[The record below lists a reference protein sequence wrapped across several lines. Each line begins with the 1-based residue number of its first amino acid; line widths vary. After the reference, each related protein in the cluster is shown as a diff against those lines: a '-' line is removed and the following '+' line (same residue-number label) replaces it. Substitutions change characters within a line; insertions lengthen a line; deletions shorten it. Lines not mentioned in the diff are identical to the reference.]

1 MGDADAGDDA
11 KAEATLEECVRLL
24 SSDSREKKFVGML
37 LVTRLVPD
45 SDDDATLTRLYNATG
60 FARFVTSM
68 LRAAPAPSGDGAAAS
83 DAEAESAE
91 ARAAQATASHALAL
105 ATCAALSKSPEVA
118 TDDSMVERLPLFA
131 AAMARKGRYAALPC
145 AAVAD
150 ACEAATRVV
159 AAGGETIARVAA
171 DAGAVV
177 AAAAAVVDAAAAGA
191 DDARPEA
198 DADRALPLLGA
209 MRLLAM
215 LLESPAAYDHVHGP
229 VGDSNSIRGD
239 DGGAGDPSGNGAPAE
254 GEGGADGGVAG
265 ASEMKKKTESK
276 TARAVARAAPSLA
289 YAFASRPGQPEQI
302 EALRCLS
309 LVLSALPA
317 RRPQGRLTAEL
328 AKMQSKKQK
337 PFRSSDW
344 LDDVRGG
351 VASVLGAKAPRELK
365 HVALDLC
372 AACVDLAGPA
382 WLCSD
387 ALGAGAD
394 PLFSGASTRDGDGG
408 KKKANASFFRLALEL
423 TRVETAVLLHDLTRD
438 DADLRANARR
448 MLPVP
453 LVLYERLVGAL
464 AADVEA
470 AEEEDASGGFAR
482 NDSRFTQKKALLSAE
497 TARAAVT
504 SLADVAGSLVEFLEH
519 LAERVPSGGEGLNAT
534 TLLTNELE
542 RDDQDE
548 DEDEDEDEDS
558 ETDAAVFLAA
568 TRALSCFLAELPEPH
583 EARVNR
589 LLPRLFAERGA
600 LLGFRGLAPSATSR
614 ALVIRFMLP
623 YVLQAT
629 ESPAGLDAFAEADG
643 ARAVAFLARRTASR
657 DVQRC
662 VSARC
667 VSAAATFRDADA
679 GLRREARGVLAAC
692 VAALRN
698 AADGA
703 ARGLADE
710 RCGEA
715 AGAAF
720 ASLAGDLARWGKAAA
735 EELARGEP
743 DLEDLEDADGVAFT
757 RRVAEWFA
765 GDSSLF
771 DEKEKGRLLES
782 SWRDAARVMAGLVP
796 EGAALGEGAAVGG
809 GGFLLVPREED
820 SGFGNGGFDDPIE
833 L

>member
-11 KAEATLEECVRLL
+11 KSEAALEECVRLL

-45 SDDDATLTRLYNATG
+45 ADDDATLTRVYEATG

-68 LRAAPAPSGDGAAAS
+68 LRAAPAPPGDGVPAT
-83 DAEAESAE
+83 AEEAE

-105 ATCAALSKSPEVA
+105 ATCAALSKSPDVA

-131 AAMARKGRYAALPC
+131 AAMARKGRYAALPR

-159 AAGGETIARVAA
+159 AAGGEPIARVAA
-171 DAGAVV
+171 DAGVV
-177 AAAAAVVDAAAAGA
+177 AAAAAAVVDAAAAGA
-191 DDARPEA
+191 DGPRAPDA
-198 DADRALPLLGA
+198 DADGALPLLGA
-209 MRLLAM
+209 TRLLAM

-229 VGDSNSIRGD
+229 VHGTENVDPHSEGGFEGGD
-239 DGGAGDPSGNGAPAE
+239 GAGGDAARPT
-254 GEGGADGGVAG
+254 G
-265 ASEMKKKTESK
+265 ASSSEPEPEPMKKKKNPNRSESK
-276 TARAVARAAPSLA
+276 AARAVARAAPSLA

-328 AKMQSKKQK
+328 AKAAAGATPARRTTKS
-337 PFRSSDW
+337 FSSDW

-372 AACVDLAGPA
+372 AACVDLTGPA

-408 KKKANASFFRLALEL
+408 KKKTNASFFRLALEL

-470 AEEEDASGGFAR
+470 AEEEDTSGGG
-482 NDSRFTQKKALLSAE
+482 DSRFTKTKALLSAE

-519 LAERVPSGGEGLNAT
+519 LAERVPSEGEGLNAT
-534 TLLTNELE
+534 NATNELE
-542 RDDQDE
+542 RDDQ
-548 DEDEDEDEDS
+548 DEDEDEDS

-589 LLPRLFAERGA
+589 LLPRLFAPGGVGA
-600 LLGFRGLAPSATSR
+600 SKKALRGLAPSMTSR

-662 VSARC
+662 VTQRPSLN
-667 VSAAATFRDADA
+667 DA

-720 ASLAGDLARWGKAAA
+720 ASLADDLARWGKAAA
-735 EELARGEP
+735 EELEELAFGEP
-743 DLEDLEDADGVAFT
+743 DLEDLEDTDGVAFT
-757 RRVAEWFA
+757 RRIAEWFA
-765 GDSSLF
+765 EDSLLF
-771 DEKEKGRLLES
+771 REKVRRLES
-782 SWRDAARVMAGLVP
+782 SWRDAARVMALLVP

-820 SGFGNGGFDDPIE
+820 SGFGNGEFDDPIE

>member
-1 MGDADAGDDA
+1 MSDAAAGDDA

-45 SDDDATLTRLYNATG
+45 AADDATLTRVYNATG

-68 LRAAPAPSGDGAAAS
+68 LRAAPAPSGDGAAAN
-83 DAEAESAE
+83 AGGGEEAE

-105 ATCAALSKSPEVA
+105 ATCAALTKSPDVA

-150 ACEAATRVV
+150 ACEAATRVIAV
-159 AAGGETIARVAA
+159 GGESIARVAA
-171 DAGAVV
+171 DAGAVA
-177 AAAAAVVDAAAAGA
+177 AAAAAVVDAAGADASA
-191 DDARPEA
+191 DDAAPDA

-209 MRLLAM
+209 TRLLAM

-229 VGDSNSIRGD
+229 ELDRFE
-239 DGGAGDPSGNGAPAE
+239 AGDAE
-254 GEGGADGGVAG
+254 TRDGRFRLDPG
-265 ASEMKKKTESK
+265 ASERSAPFGTAEPEKEKNSASRSASK
-276 TARAVARAAPSLA
+276 AARAVARAAPSLA

-328 AKMQSKKQK
+328 AKAAAATSKKESRK
-337 PFRSSDW
+337 KSAFSSDW
-344 LDDVRGG
+344 MDDVRGG
-351 VASVLGAKAPRELK
+351 VASVLGAKAPRELR

-394 PLFSGASTRDGDGG
+394 PLFAGGRDGDGVKKSG
-408 KKKANASFFRLALEL
+408 KGNASFFRLALEL

-438 DADLRANARR
+438 DAELRANARR

-470 AEEEDASGGFAR
+470 AEEEETSARDFSGR
-482 NDSRFTQKKALLSAE
+482 ETKTENKKSLLSAE
-497 TARAAVT
+497 TAHAAVT
-504 SLADVAGSLVEFLEH
+504 SLADVAGSLIEFLEH
-519 LAERVPSGGEGLNAT
+519 FLDPAAERD
-534 TLLTNELE
+534 E
-542 RDDQDE
+542 RAEE
-548 DEDEDEDEDS
+548 DPEAGS
-558 ETDAAVFLAA
+558 TDADADADAADVFLAA
-568 TRALSCFLAELPEPH
+568 TRALGCFLAELPEPH

-589 LLPRLFAERGA
+589 LLPKLFAFPNARGRLSARA
-600 LLGFRGLAPSATSR
+600 LGSVPFATETSR
-614 ALVIRFMLP
+614 ALVVRFTLP

-629 ESPAGLDAFAEADG
+629 ETPAGLDAFADAGG
-643 ARAVAFLARRTASR
+643 ARAVAFLAQRAVSDDAKRKVLEEENAEPAEDLAERTKTHRR
-657 DVQRC
+657 
-662 VSARC
+662 AR
-667 VSAAATFRDADA
+667 
-679 GLRREARGVLAAC
+679 RREALGVVAAC

-703 ARGLADE
+703 ARGLAE
-710 RCGEA
+710 EKSGEA
-715 AGAAF
+715 AGEAF
-720 ASLAGDLARWGKAAA
+720 SRLVPDLARWAIRVLSESEADPEEEA
-735 EELARGEP
+735 EDGDESLAFARRLADRSRGGELSETS
-743 DLEDLEDADGVAFT
+743 V
-757 RRVAEWFA
+757 
-765 GDSSLF
+765 
-771 DEKEKGRLLES
+771 
-782 SWRDAARVMAGLVP
+782 SWRDAAREMALLVP
-796 EGAALGEGAAVGG
+796 ASSALGEGAAVGG
-809 GGFLLVPREED
+809 GGFLLERED
-820 SGFGNGGFDDPIE
+820 RGGGTGDGFEDPIE

>member
-11 KAEATLEECVRLL
+11 KSEAALEECVRLL

-45 SDDDATLTRLYNATG
+45 ADDDATLTRVYEATG

-68 LRAAPAPSGDGAAAS
+68 LRAAPATPGDGAPAT
-83 DAEAESAE
+83 AEEAE

-105 ATCAALSKSPEVA
+105 ATCAALSKSPDVA

-131 AAMARKGRYAALPC
+131 AAMARKGRYTALPR

-159 AAGGETIARVAA
+159 ATGGEPIARVAA
-171 DAGAVV
+171 DAGVV
-177 AAAAAVVDAAAAGA
+177 AAAAAAVVDAAAAGA
-191 DDARPEA
+191 DGPRAPDA
-198 DADRALPLLGA
+198 DADGALPLLGA
-209 MRLLAM
+209 TRLLAM

-229 VGDSNSIRGD
+229 VFSVDPRAEGGFEGGD
-239 DGGAGDPSGNGAPAE
+239 GAGGDAARPT
-254 GEGGADGGVAG
+254 G
-265 ASEMKKKTESK
+265 ASFSEPEPEPMKKKKNPNRSEKNRSESK
-276 TARAVARAAPSLA
+276 AARAVARAAPSLA

-328 AKMQSKKQK
+328 AKAAAGAAPARSG
-337 PFRSSDW
+337 FSSDW

-408 KKKANASFFRLALEL
+408 KKKTNASFFRLALEL

-470 AEEEDASGGFAR
+470 AEEEDTSGGG
-482 NDSRFTQKKALLSAE
+482 DSRETTKKALLSAE

-534 TLLTNELE
+534 NATNELE
-542 RDDQDE
+542 RDDQ
-548 DEDEDEDEDS
+548 DEDEDEDS

-589 LLPRLFAERGA
+589 LLPRLFAEHGA
-600 LLGFRGLAPSATSR
+600 SALRGLAPSATSR
-614 ALVIRFMLP
+614 ALIIRFMLP

-662 VSARC
+662 VSAT
-667 VSAAATFRDADA
+667 AAATTGADA

-720 ASLAGDLARWGKAAA
+720 ASLADDLARWGKAAA

-765 GDSSLF
+765 GDVLLF
-771 DEKEKGRLLES
+771 KN

>member
-11 KAEATLEECVRLL
+11 KSEAALEECVRLL

-45 SDDDATLTRLYNATG
+45 ADDDATLTRVYEATG

-68 LRAAPAPSGDGAAAS
+68 LRAAPATPGDGAPAT
-83 DAEAESAE
+83 AEEAE

-105 ATCAALSKSPEVA
+105 ATCAALSKSPDVA

-131 AAMARKGRYAALPC
+131 AAMAHKGRYAALPR

-159 AAGGETIARVAA
+159 AAGGEPIARVAA
-171 DAGAVV
+171 DAGVV
-177 AAAAAVVDAAAAGA
+177 AAAAAAVVDAAAAGA
-191 DDARPEA
+191 DGPRAPDA
-198 DADRALPLLGA
+198 DADGALPLLGA
-209 MRLLAM
+209 TRLLAM

-229 VGDSNSIRGD
+229 VFSVDPRAEGGFEGGD
-239 DGGAGDPSGNGAPAE
+239 GAGGDAARPT
-254 GEGGADGGVAG
+254 G
-265 ASEMKKKTESK
+265 ASFSKPEPEPMKKKKNRRSRSEKNRSESK
-276 TARAVARAAPSLA
+276 AARAVARAAPSLA

-328 AKMQSKKQK
+328 AKAAAGAAPARSG
-337 PFRSSDW
+337 FSSDW

-408 KKKANASFFRLALEL
+408 KKKTNASFFRLALEL

-470 AEEEDASGGFAR
+470 AEEEDTSGGG
-482 NDSRFTQKKALLSAE
+482 DSRETTKKNQALLSAE

-534 TLLTNELE
+534 NTTNELE
-542 RDDQDE
+542 RDDQ
-548 DEDEDEDEDS
+548 DEDEDEDS

-589 LLPRLFAERGA
+589 LLPRLFAEHGA
-600 LLGFRGLAPSATSR
+600 SALRGLAPSATSR

-662 VSARC
+662 VSAT
-667 VSAAATFRDADA
+667 AAATTGADA

-720 ASLAGDLARWGKAAA
+720 ASLADDLARWGKAAA

-743 DLEDLEDADGVAFT
+743 DLEDADGVAFT

-765 GDSSLF
+765 GDVLLF
-771 DEKEKGRLLES
+771 KN

>member
-1 MGDADAGDDA
+1 MSDADTGDDA
-11 KAEATLEECVRLL
+11 KAEATLDECVRLL

-45 SDDDATLTRLYNATG
+45 ADDDATLTRLYNATG

-68 LRAAPAPSGDGAAAS
+68 LRAAPAPSGDGAAA
-83 DAEAESAE
+83 DAGGDEEAE

-105 ATCAALSKSPEVA
+105 ATCAALTKSPDVA
-118 TDDSMVERLPLFA
+118 KDDSMVERLPLFA

-159 AAGGETIARVAA
+159 AVGGESMARVAA
-171 DAGAVV
+171 DAGVV
-177 AAAAAVVDAAAAGA
+177 IAAAAAVVDAAGA
-191 DDARPEA
+191 DVDDASPDA

-209 MRLLAM
+209 TRLLAM

-229 VGDSNSIRGD
+229 ALGPEAGD
-239 DGGAGDPSGNGAPAE
+239 DEEPFDLSAAPE
-254 GEGGADGGVAG
+254 R
-265 ASEMKKKTESK
+265 SETENNPRRSESK
-276 TARAVARAAPSLA
+276 AARAVARAAPSLA

-317 RRPQGRLTAEL
+317 RRPHGRLTAEL
-328 AKMQSKKQK
+328 AKVAASGAAPKKRQSEKTSKKVSK
-337 PFRSSDW
+337 RVFSSDW

-351 VASVLGAKAPRELK
+351 VASVLGAKAPRELR

-372 AACVDLAGPA
+372 SACVDLAGGA

-387 ALGAGAD
+387 GLGAGAD
-394 PLFSGASTRDGDGG
+394 PLFAGGALAKPRTGKGG
-408 KKKANASFFRLALEL
+408 EGTASFFRLALEL

-438 DADLRANARR
+438 DVELRANARR

-470 AEEEDASGGFAR
+470 AEEEEASLGARDARDAEKTT
-482 NDSRFTQKKALLSAE
+482 SRLSAE
-497 TARAAVT
+497 TAHAAVT
-504 SLADVAGSLVEFLEH
+504 SLADVAGSLIEFLEH
-519 LAERVPSGGEGLNAT
+519 FSEPERDDHAGSGGEEAST
-534 TLLTNELE
+534 
-542 RDDQDE
+542 DADA
-548 DEDEDEDEDS
+548 
-558 ETDAAVFLAA
+558 DAAVFLAA
-568 TRALSCFLAELPEPH
+568 TRALGCFLAELPEPH

-589 LLPRLFAERGA
+589 LLPKLFAENARGA
-600 LLGFRGLAPSATSR
+600 SALHGSAFSKAETSR
-614 ALVIRFMLP
+614 ALVVRFTLP

-629 ESPAGLDAFAEADG
+629 ETPAGLDAFADAGG
-643 ARAVAFLARRTASR
+643 ARAVAFLARRAVLS
-657 DVQRC
+657 DEK
-662 VSARC
+662 SA
-667 VSAAATFRDADA
+667 VAAEGAARDAFRRA
-679 GLRREARGVLAAC
+679 RHREARGVVAAC
-692 VAALRN
+692 LAALRN

-715 AGAAF
+715 AGDAF
-720 ASLAGDLARWGKAAA
+720 SGLVPDLARWAKTVSVSMDAKEEA
-735 EELARGEP
+735 EDR
-743 DLEDLEDADGVAFT
+743 DGVAFA
-757 RRVAEWFA
+757 RRLAEWSRN
-765 GDSSLF
+765 GDTSR
-771 DEKEKGRLLES
+771 ETCT
-782 SWRDAARVMAGLVP
+782 SWRDAARVIASLVP
-796 EGAALGEGAAVGG
+796 AGSAPGEGAVVGG
-809 GGFLLVPREED
+809 SGFLLGGED
-820 SGFGNGGFDDPIE
+820 RGGRTGDGFEDPIE

>member
-1 MGDADAGDDA
+1 M
-11 KAEATLEECVRLL
+11 
-24 SSDSREKKFVGML
+24 
-37 LVTRLVPD
+37 
-45 SDDDATLTRLYNATG
+45 
-60 FARFVTSM
+60 
-68 LRAAPAPSGDGAAAS
+68 
-83 DAEAESAE
+83 
-91 ARAAQATASHALAL
+91 
-105 ATCAALSKSPEVA
+105 
-118 TDDSMVERLPLFA
+118 
-131 AAMARKGRYAALPC
+131 
-145 AAVAD
+145 
-150 ACEAATRVV
+150 
-159 AAGGETIARVAA
+159 
-171 DAGAVV
+171 
-177 AAAAAVVDAAAAGA
+177 
-191 DDARPEA
+191 
-198 DADRALPLLGA
+198 
-209 MRLLAM
+209 
-215 LLESPAAYDHVHGP
+215 
-229 VGDSNSIRGD
+229 
-239 DGGAGDPSGNGAPAE
+239 
-254 GEGGADGGVAG
+254 
-265 ASEMKKKTESK
+265 
-276 TARAVARAAPSLA
+276 
-289 YAFASRPGQPEQI
+289 
-302 EALRCLS
+302 
-309 LVLSALPA
+309 
-317 RRPQGRLTAEL
+317 
-328 AKMQSKKQK
+328 
-337 PFRSSDW
+337 
-344 LDDVRGG
+344 RGG

-408 KKKANASFFRLALEL
+408 KKKTNASFFRLALEL

-470 AEEEDASGGFAR
+470 AEEEDTSGGG
-482 NDSRFTQKKALLSAE
+482 DSRETTKKALLSAE

-534 TLLTNELE
+534 NATNELE
-542 RDDQDE
+542 RDDQ
-548 DEDEDEDEDS
+548 DEDEDEDS

-589 LLPRLFAERGA
+589 LLPRLFAEHGA
-600 LLGFRGLAPSATSR
+600 SALRGLAPSATSR
-614 ALVIRFMLP
+614 ALIIRFMLP

-662 VSARC
+662 VSAT
-667 VSAAATFRDADA
+667 AAATTGADA

-720 ASLAGDLARWGKAAA
+720 ASLADDLARWGKAAA

-765 GDSSLF
+765 GDVLLF
-771 DEKEKGRLLES
+771 KN

-809 GGFLLVPREED
+809 GGFLLVPARGGLRVRERRVRRPDRVVMMRGVRLQCSRRRCGLLPNAYEVRVAL
-820 SGFGNGGFDDPIE
+820 STARPRRRQKFIFTKKKAKSYVGYV
-833 L
+833 LTR

>member
-11 KAEATLEECVRLL
+11 KSEAALEECVRLL

-45 SDDDATLTRLYNATG
+45 ADDDATLRRVYEATG

-68 LRAAPAPSGDGAAAS
+68 LRAAPATPGDGAPAT
-83 DAEAESAE
+83 AEEVE

-105 ATCAALSKSPEVA
+105 ATCAALSKSPDVA

-131 AAMARKGRYAALPC
+131 AAMARKGRYAALPR

-159 AAGGETIARVAA
+159 ATGGEPIARVAA
-171 DAGAVV
+171 DAGVV
-177 AAAAAVVDAAAAGA
+177 AAAAAAVVDAAAAC
-191 DDARPEA
+191 DDEDA
-198 DADRALPLLGA
+198 DADGALPLLGA
-209 MRLLAM
+209 TRLLAM

-229 VGDSNSIRGD
+229 VFSVDPRAEGGFEGGD
-239 DGGAGDPSGNGAPAE
+239 GAGGDAARPT
-254 GEGGADGGVAG
+254 G
-265 ASEMKKKTESK
+265 ASFSEPDEEKKPMKKKRNPNRSEKNKSESK
-276 TARAVARAAPSLA
+276 AARAVVRAAPSLA

-328 AKMQSKKQK
+328 AKAAAGAAPARSG
-337 PFRSSDW
+337 FSSDW

-438 DADLRANARR
+438 DAHLRANARR

-470 AEEEDASGGFAR
+470 AEEEDTSGGG
-482 NDSRFTQKKALLSAE
+482 DSRETTKKALLSAE

-548 DEDEDEDEDS
+548 DEDEDSEDS

-589 LLPRLFAERGA
+589 LLPRLFAEHKPCSA
-600 LLGFRGLAPSATSR
+600 LRGLAPSPTSR

-662 VSARC
+662 WGP
-667 VSAAATFRDADA
+667 TTTGADA

-720 ASLAGDLARWGKAAA
+720 ASLADDLARWGKAAA
-735 EELARGEP
+735 EELASSPKSEP
-743 DLEDLEDADGVAFT
+743 DLEDLEDLEDADGVAFT
-757 RRVAEWFA
+757 RRVAEWSPS
-765 GDSSLF
+765 GDVLLF
-771 DEKEKGRLLES
+771 KN
-782 SWRDAARVMAGLVP
+782 SWRDAARVMASLVP

-809 GGFLLVPREED
+809 GGFLLVPRPPED

>member
-11 KAEATLEECVRLL
+11 KSEAALEECVRLL

-45 SDDDATLTRLYNATG
+45 ADDDATLTRVYEATG

-68 LRAAPAPSGDGAAAS
+68 LRAAPATPGDGAPAT
-83 DAEAESAE
+83 AEEAE

-105 ATCAALSKSPEVA
+105 ATCAALSKSPDVA

-131 AAMARKGRYAALPC
+131 AAMARKGRYAALPR

-159 AAGGETIARVAA
+159 AAGGEPIARVAA
-171 DAGAVV
+171 DAGVV
-177 AAAAAVVDAAAAGA
+177 AAAAAAVVDAAAAGA
-191 DDARPEA
+191 DGPRAPDA
-198 DADRALPLLGA
+198 DADGALPLLGA
-209 MRLLAM
+209 TRLLAM

-229 VGDSNSIRGD
+229 VFSVDPRAEGGFEGGD
-239 DGGAGDPSGNGAPAE
+239 GAGGDAARPT
-254 GEGGADGGVAG
+254 G
-265 ASEMKKKTESK
+265 ASFSEPEPEPMKKKKNPNRSEKNRSESK
-276 TARAVARAAPSLA
+276 AARAVARAAPSLA

-328 AKMQSKKQK
+328 AKAAAGAAPARSG
-337 PFRSSDW
+337 FSSDW

-408 KKKANASFFRLALEL
+408 KKKTNASFFRLALEL

-470 AEEEDASGGFAR
+470 AEEEDTSGGG
-482 NDSRFTQKKALLSAE
+482 DSRETTKKALLSAE

-534 TLLTNELE
+534 NATNELE
-542 RDDQDE
+542 RDDQ
-548 DEDEDEDEDS
+548 DEDEDEDS

-589 LLPRLFAERGA
+589 LLPRLFAEHGA
-600 LLGFRGLAPSATSR
+600 SALRGLAPSATSR
-614 ALVIRFMLP
+614 ALIIRFMLP

-662 VSARC
+662 VSAT
-667 VSAAATFRDADA
+667 AAATTGADA

-720 ASLAGDLARWGKAAA
+720 ASLADDLARWGKAAA

-765 GDSSLF
+765 GDVLLF
-771 DEKEKGRLLES
+771 KN

>member
-177 AAAAAVVDAAAAGA
+177 AAAAAVVDAAGAAA
-191 DDARPEA
+191 DDVRPEA

-239 DGGAGDPSGNGAPAE
+239 DGGAGDPAERYGAPAE

-351 VASVLGAKAPRELK
+351 VASVLGAKAPRELR

-372 AACVDLAGPA
+372 AACVDLAGPK

-394 PLFSGASTRDGDGG
+394 PLFSGAKAFPPGG
-408 KKKANASFFRLALEL
+408 AKKPKPNASFFRLALEM

-438 DADLRANARR
+438 DAELRANARR

-453 LVLYERLVGAL
+453 LVVYERLVGAL

-470 AEEEDASGGFAR
+470 AEEEEDRRSERDARGGFAP
-482 NDSRFTQKKALLSAE
+482 NDENKKALLSAE
-497 TARAAVT
+497 TAHAAVT

-519 LAERVPSGGEGLNAT
+519 ALSSAVSV
-534 TLLTNELE
+534 
-542 RDDQDE
+542 DDKNKTRSL
-548 DEDEDEDEDS
+548 EDS
-558 ETDAAVFLAA
+558 EDDSEDSENTNVFLAA

-583 EARVNR
+583 EARVNK
-589 LLPRLFAERGA
+589 LLPRLFG
-600 LLGFRGLAPSATSR
+600 SAFGDAASR
-614 ALVIRFMLP
+614 ALVVRFTLP

-629 ESPAGLDAFAEADG
+629 ETPAGLDAFADADG
-643 ARAVAFLARRTASR
+643 ARAVASLARR
-657 DVQRC
+657 
-662 VSARC
+662 
-667 VSAAATFRDADA
+667 AAAGDERRSSYTEKKRYDKAEYRA
-679 GLRREARGVLAAC
+679 LRREARGVVAAC

-703 ARGLADE
+703 SRGLADE

-715 AGAAF
+715 AGEAF
-720 ASLAGDLARWGKAAA
+720 A
-735 EELARGEP
+735 ELLP
-743 DLEDLEDADGVAFT
+743 DLVRWAEATDDVSDDDGDDGDGDDDASSFARRLVALS
-757 RRVAEWFA
+757 A
-765 GDSSLF
+765 
-771 DEKEKGRLLES
+771 DEKDTSLVGA
-782 SWRDAARVMAGLVP
+782 SWRDAARVMARLVP
-796 EGAALGEGAAVGG
+796 VGAALGEGAVVGG
-809 GGFLLVPREED
+809 GGFLFEREERGG
-820 SGFGNGGFDDPIE
+820 SGDGFDDPIE